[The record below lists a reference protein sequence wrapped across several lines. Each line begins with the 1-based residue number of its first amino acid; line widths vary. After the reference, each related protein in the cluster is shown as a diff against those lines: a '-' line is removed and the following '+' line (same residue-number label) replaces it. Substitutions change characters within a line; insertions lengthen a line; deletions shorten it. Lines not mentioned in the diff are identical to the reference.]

1 MAQKKRLAET
11 LVEAGIIT
19 EAQLKNSLQR
29 QLVMGGKIGTNL
41 IELKYITDEQ
51 LEKALSMT
59 YMMPAVTADAFLDIP
74 SDIIN
79 SIPKE
84 IAIRHRIIPV
94 KKEHKNITI
103 AMENPNDVGVIDD
116 LSFMTGCRI
125 TTLVASEVKIALA
138 LEKYY
143 DHPRDLRYIEILRP
157 KEQEFIIERNLTIA
171 DYISPSSAPTSEI
184 KKEAKTEA
192 EEESDWLSDKEPFD
206 LVEPYEP
213 KEVPPLIKV
222 QEKEVPK
229 TVPTPIT
236 LQDTVHKLTRIETRD
251 DAINA
256 VIDYISQYVDN
267 VIFFVTSIVEAK
279 ALKAKYKGVDYGYT
293 SDIKVNFGGPS
304 VFLTVKNSELPYYG
318 DITNFPF
325 DEDFLSKIG
334 QKRPLRVYLVPIMVK
349 TKLVSVLYLDNGNKE
364 IPSDRIGEI
373 NSLIEKLSISFE
385 ILILKKKTEAK
396 K

>member
-11 LVEAGIIT
+11 LVEEGLIT
-19 EAQLKNSLQR
+19 EAQLQSSLQR

-41 IELKYITDEQ
+41 IELKYITDDQ
-51 LEKALSMT
+51 LEKALSKT
-59 YMMPAVTADAFLDIP
+59 YMMPAVTADAFLGIP

-125 TTLVASEVKIALA
+125 TTVVASEVKIALA
-138 LEKYY
+138 LERYY

-157 KEQEFIIERNLTIA
+157 REEEFVIERNLTLT
-171 DYISPSSAPTSEI
+171 DYIPSSTTEN
-184 KKEAKTEA
+184 KKDAQEV
-192 EEESDWLSDKEPFD
+192 EESGWLSDKEPLD
-206 LVEPYEP
+206 LLETYTP
-213 KEVPPLIKV
+213 KEVPVVEKV
-222 QEKEVPK
+222 IEKEVLK
-229 TVPTPIT
+229 SVSKEIT
-236 LQDTVHKLTRIETRD
+236 LQETVHKLTRIETRD
-251 DAINA
+251 EAIEA

-267 VIFFVTSIVEAK
+267 VLFFVTSIVEAK
-279 ALKAKYKGVDYGYT
+279 AWKAKCKGVPYGNI
-293 SDIKVNFGGPS
+293 SDLKVNFGGPS
-304 VFLTVKNSELPYYG
+304 VFLTVKNSELPFYG
-318 DITNFPF
+318 EITSFPF

-349 TKLVSVLYLDNGNKE
+349 TKLVSILYVDNGNKD
-364 IPSDRIGEI
+364 IPSERIGEI

-385 ILILKKKTEAK
+385 ILILKKKTESETK